1 MWVALLSMGAP
12 TSFFLLCAGS
22 ALTFPLPTWKRTLPW
37 LMIGWGLAWT
47 LRAYQENQ
55 RLPERTS
62 SNASWV
68 LLRPTFL
75 PTAQLM
81 ECKGAQAGIW
91 TGVDVDGRHIKMW
104 MKADVPDM
112 QGMWQWA
119 LVILRPLEISDL
131 NSPFD
136 FQAYLRTQG
145 VSAQG
150 EVVRWG
156 ESLSRSWMAQRTARL
171 GWAWR
176 THLATTF
183 KGDETG
189 LLLGIFGGDKKAVS
203 PEIRQ
208 AFQHLGLAHLLA
220 VSGYHVGLVACVF
233 LVLLR
238 AQNRWVKRGSFM
250 GVFVSWCFVMA
261 CGSPVS
267 GLRSWLMLTLVW
279 GLMVRGKRPL
289 AWEAFGIA
297 GVLAC
302 LADVN
307 LPLQLGTQLSF
318 IATGSLLAL
327 AGHKRAGW
335 IVPWRAQWATSL
347 LTVPTFP
354 IWPIWFYPM
363 NLIAGVVMLA
373 LGVAVAG
380 CLLKIPGMTRAT
392 LSALEAMTA
401 MMIEWADLPAS
412 TASTHWLGGRIG
424 LLFLI
429 PLSLRWVVRFVHRD
443 RRPLFWGALCFSC
456 FALGM
461 WRTYLQTHE
470 GKLSWHHLP
479 GYPGAWAVTDGY
491 GWRSWMHGQGND
503 GPGHAP
509 KRLSLEGPF
518 DHWGA
523 DGLGAPPNQGQKKW
537 IPPPM
542 KVWIQKEKSN
552 STSHPVHDS
561 ELSSASANW

>member
-1 MWVALLSMGAP
+1 MWVALLSKGSP
-12 TSFFLLCAGS
+12 TSFFLLCVGS
-22 ALTFPLPTWKRTLPW
+22 SLTFPLPTWKRTLPW
-37 LMIGWGLAWT
+37 LMIGWALAWT
-47 LRAYQENQ
+47 LRAHQEAQ
-55 RLPERTS
+55 RLPQRSS

-75 PTAQLM
+75 PTAQVM
-81 ECKGAQAGIW
+81 QSKGKQAGIW
-91 TGVDVDGRHIKMW
+91 TGADVHGRRIKMW
-104 MKADVPDM
+104 MKADVHEK
-112 QGMWQWA
+112 QGHWQWA
-119 LVILRPLEISDL
+119 LVTLRPLETSDL
-131 NSPFD
+131 NASFD
-136 FQAYLRTQG
+136 FQAYLHSQG
-145 VSAQG
+145 VVAQG
-150 EVVRWG
+150 EVIHWG
-156 ESLSRSWMAQRTARL
+156 DRLSRSWMAQCTSRL

-176 THLATTF
+176 SHLAATF
-183 KGDETG
+183 EADETG

-203 PEIRQ
+203 PEIRL

-220 VSGYHVGLVACVF
+220 VSGYHVGLVAGVF

-238 AQNRWVKRGSFM
+238 AQNRWLKRGSFL
-250 GVFVSWCFVMA
+250 GVLLSWGFVMA

-279 GLMVRGKRPL
+279 GLMVRGKRPV
-289 AWEAFGIA
+289 AWEAFGVA

-302 LADVN
+302 LVDAN

-347 LTVPTFP
+347 LTVPTFS
-354 IWPIWFYPM
+354 IWPMWFYPM
-363 NLIAGVVMLA
+363 NLIAGVAMLA

-380 CLLKIPGMTRAT
+380 CLLNVPGLTPAT
-392 LSALEAMTA
+392 LSALGLTA
-401 MMIEWADLPAS
+401 AKSIEWADLPNA
-412 TASTHWLGGRIG
+412 TASSHWLGGRIG

-429 PLSLRWVVRFVHRD
+429 PFSLRWLVRLAPRD
-443 RRPLFWGALCFSC
+443 RRQLFWRSLCFSC

-461 WRTYLQTHE
+461 WRTHLQTHE
-470 GKLSWHHLP
+470 GELTWHHLR
-479 GYPGAWAVTDGY
+479 GHPGAWAVSDGY
-491 GWRSWMHGQGND
+491 GWRSWLHGQATD
-503 GPGHAP
+503 VSSHAP
-509 KRLSLEGPF
+509 HRLSLEGPR
-518 DHWGA
+518 DHWGT
-523 DGLGAPPNQGQKKW
+523 DGRGAPLVQGQKKW